1 MTEATSYTIEEV
13 AGLLKVSKLTVYDL
27 IKKGLIPAYRV
38 GRQMRVDEEDLKQYK
53 ANMRMSKKPS
63 VSEAPDPSR
72 GREPEKRQSVI
83 ISGQDVS
90 MDLLSKQL
98 EQTIQAAPLR
108 KYSGSLNSLIEMYR
122 GACDI
127 VSLHLYDGET
137 GQYNIPYVK
146 RILSGE
152 PFALF
157 HVVLRQAGLYVKKG
171 NPLNIQG
178 FQDLSRKDVRIV
190 NREKGSGARVLLDE
204 QLRSFG
210 ITPSDVAGYHDIVT
224 DHLSA
229 ASQVSSGK
237 ADIGVGSQHAAHMAG
252 TDFIPVISEQY
263 DVVVL
268 KQNRELVQSV
278 QDILNSEEF
287 KSQLSQLSG
296 YDTKMTGRL
305 IYET

>member
-27 IKKGLIPAYRV
+27 IKKGLISAYRV

-53 ANMRMSKKPS
+53 ANMRMSKEPS
-63 VSEAPDPSR
+63 AVKEADPPR
-72 GREPEKRQSVI
+72 RPEPEKRRSVI

-98 EQTIQAAPLR
+98 EQKIQASPLR

-137 GQYNIPYVK
+137 GEYNIPYVK

-152 PFALF
+152 PFVLF

-210 ITPSDVAGYHDIVT
+210 ITPSEVAGYHDIVT

-229 ASQVSSGK
+229 ASQVSGGK
-237 ADIGVGSQHAAHMAG
+237 ADAGIGSQHAAYMAG
-252 TDFIPVISEQY
+252 TDFIPVIREQY

>member
-1 MTEATSYTIEEV
+1 M
-13 AGLLKVSKLTVYDL
+13 
-27 IKKGLIPAYRV
+27 
-38 GRQMRVDEEDLKQYK
+38 
-53 ANMRMSKKPS
+53 
-63 VSEAPDPSR
+63 
-72 GREPEKRQSVI
+72 
-83 ISGQDVS
+83 
-90 MDLLSKQL
+90 
-98 EQTIQAAPLR
+98 
-108 KYSGSLNSLIEMYR
+108 
-122 GACDI
+122 
-127 VSLHLYDGET
+127 
-137 GQYNIPYVK
+137 
-146 RILSGE
+146 
-152 PFALF
+152 
-157 HVVLRQAGLYVKKG
+157 KKG

-210 ITPSDVAGYHDIVT
+210 ITPNDVAGYHDIVT

>member
-1 MTEATSYTIEEV
+1 MSASSI
-13 AGLLKVSKLTVYDL
+13 A
-27 IKKGLIPAYRV
+27 KK
-38 GRQMRVDEEDLKQYK
+38 D
-53 ANMRMSKKPS
+53 
-63 VSEAPDPSR
+63 
-72 GREPEKRQSVI
+72 
-83 ISGQDVS
+83 
-90 MDLLSKQL
+90 
-98 EQTIQAAPLR
+98 QA
-108 KYSGSLNSLIEMYR
+108 R
-122 GACDI
+122 GA
-127 VSLHLYDGET
+127 
-137 GQYNIPYVK
+137 
-146 RILSGE
+146 
-152 PFALF
+152 
-157 HVVLRQAGLYVKKG
+157 
-171 NPLNIQG
+171 
-178 FQDLSRKDVRIV
+178 
-190 NREKGSGARVLLDE
+190 LDE

-237 ADIGVGSQHAAHMAG
+237 ADIGVGSRHAAHMAG

-278 QDILNSEEF
+278 EDILNSEEF

>member
-1 MTEATSYTIEEV
+1 
-13 AGLLKVSKLTVYDL
+13 
-27 IKKGLIPAYRV
+27 
-38 GRQMRVDEEDLKQYK
+38 
-53 ANMRMSKKPS
+53 
-63 VSEAPDPSR
+63 
-72 GREPEKRQSVI
+72 
-83 ISGQDVS
+83 
-90 MDLLSKQL
+90 
-98 EQTIQAAPLR
+98 
-108 KYSGSLNSLIEMYR
+108 
-122 GACDI
+122 
-127 VSLHLYDGET
+127 
-137 GQYNIPYVK
+137 
-146 RILSGE
+146 
-152 PFALF
+152 
-157 HVVLRQAGLYVKKG
+157 
-171 NPLNIQG
+171 
-178 FQDLSRKDVRIV
+178 
-190 NREKGSGARVLLDE
+190 
-204 QLRSFG
+204 
-210 ITPSDVAGYHDIVT
+210 DVAGYHDIVT

>member
-27 IKKGLIPAYRV
+27 IKKGLISAYRV

-53 ANMRMSKKPS
+53 ANMRMSKETSAAK
-63 VSEAPDPSR
+63 EADPPRRPEPDKS
-72 GREPEKRQSVI
+72 QSVI

-98 EQTIQAAPLR
+98 EQKIQASPLR

-137 GQYNIPYVK
+137 GEYNIPYVK

-152 PFALF
+152 PFVLF

-190 NREKGSGARVLLDE
+190 NREKGSGARVLMDE

-210 ITPSDVAGYHDIVT
+210 IKPSDVAGYHDIVT

-237 ADIGVGSQHAAHMAG
+237 ADIGIGSQHAAYMAG

>member
-1 MTEATSYTIEEV
+1 MAEATSYTIEEV

-27 IKKGLIPAYRV
+27 IKKGLIPAYKV

-63 VSEAPDPSR
+63 AADAADSPR
-72 GREPEKRQSVI
+72 RREPEKRESVI

-98 EQTIQAAPLR
+98 ERTIQAAPLR

-152 PFALF
+152 PFTLF

-229 ASQVSSGK
+229 ASQVSGGK

-268 KQNRELVQSV
+268 KQNPELVQSV
-278 QDILNSEEF
+278 RDILNSEEF

>member
-53 ANMRMSKKPS
+53 TNMRMSKKPS
-63 VSEAPDPSR
+63 VSEVADPSR

-157 HVVLRQAGLYVKKG
+157 HVVFAAGRIICEKGQSAEHSGLSGLEPKGCPYRQ
-171 NPLNIQG
+171 
-178 FQDLSRKDVRIV
+178 SRKRIR
-190 NREKGSGARVLLDE
+190 REGA
-204 QLRSFG
+204 
-210 ITPSDVAGYHDIVT
+210 AG
-224 DHLSA
+224 
-229 ASQVSSGK
+229 
-237 ADIGVGSQHAAHMAG
+237 
-252 TDFIPVISEQY
+252 
-263 DVVVL
+263 
-268 KQNRELVQSV
+268 
-278 QDILNSEEF
+278 
-287 KSQLSQLSG
+287 
-296 YDTKMTGRL
+296 
-305 IYET
+305 